1 MSETFFI
8 ADMHVG
14 HQNALA
20 LDNRPFTDIA
30 THDQV
35 LADYWKTCVGKEDHI
50 YVLGDVYFGN
60 VTAAAQYYGELPG
73 HKHLIIGNHDH
84 QLVKKDEFREQWKSI
99 ESYAELRIPLK
110 KRLILSH
117 YPILAFNRHYAG
129 SYHFYGH
136 VHNFQEAVL
145 INQCRKFLEAKMGC
159 PCKMYN
165 VGAMM
170 PWMGYMPR
178 TFEEIIGCY
187 VY

>member
-35 LADYWKTCVGKEDHI
+35 LADNWKTCVGKEDHI

-60 VTAAAQYYGELPG
+60 AKTAAQYYGELPG
-73 HKHLIIGNHDH
+73 HKHLIIGNHDKKI
-84 QLVKKDEFREQWKSI
+84 LKKDEFRKQWESI
-99 ESYAELRIPLK
+99 VGYSELKIS
-110 KRLILSH
+110 KRSILVLSH
-117 YPILAFNRHYAG
+117 YPILAFNRHYSG

-136 VHNFQEAVL
+136 VHNGQEALL
-145 INQCRKFLEAKMGC
+145 IEQYKMDLADKLGC
-159 PCKMYN
+159 PCKAYN
-165 VGAMM
+165 VGVMV
-170 PWMGYMPR
+170 PYMGYTPR
-178 TFEEIIGCY
+178 TFEEIIRGDS
-187 VY
+187 